1 MAFPS
6 DRTAPPL
13 PAVGQPMDDP
23 GFAQGAGPVGAARSS
38 PALTLR
44 QQAAAI
50 LREAG
55 WDLPPCPIVW
65 SPRLSRCAGVFVIE
79 KDRRGAWQPEIRL
92 SIPLL
97 RRRDWAWPVQ
107 VVGCNCRTPEDVVRR
122 ILEHE
127 LIHYKLWKDGVD
139 WGHTDRFR
147 ELAWE
152 AFGHQSITHGI
163 GVED

>member
-1 MAFPS
+1 MANPS
-6 DRTAPPL
+6 DRSTPPPPTL
-13 PAVGQPMDDP
+13 GVAMDDAAWGDGSREAP
-23 GFAQGAGPVGAARSS
+23 GAAK
-38 PALTLR
+38 PAALTVR

-55 WDLPPCPIVW
+55 WDLPPCPIAW
-65 SPRLSRCAGVFVIE
+65 SPRLSRCAGVFVVE
-79 KDRRGAWQPEIRL
+79 KDRRGIWHPEIRL

-127 LIHYKLWKDGVD
+127 LIHYKLWKEGVD
-139 WGHTDRFR
+139 WGHTERFR
-147 ELAWE
+147 DLAWS